1 MPPEEDEQGEE
12 EVEKV
17 GNEDDDDGDD
27 DGDDDDDGDGAFQGG
42 QRGRRR
48 GEEKRDGSRKSEGET
63 SLENFNAFCI
73 TSHSMLIFQESNI
86 PKYLPMQKSLLQ
98 ASQQG
103 GSVHMSEDTKSM
115 QKSLRSLENGD
126 VEEGFEFL
134 EQERDKEEVF
144 FLVDLFFTLSFS

>member
-27 DGDDDDDGDGAFQGG
+27 DGDDGDGAFQGG

-48 GEEKRDGSRKSEGET
+48 GEEKRDGSRKSEGEI
-63 SLENFNAFCI
+63 SLENFNTFCI
-73 TSHSMLIFQESNI
+73 TSYQMLIFQESNM
-86 PKYLPMQKSLLQ
+86 PKYLPHVKSLLQ

-103 GSVHMSEDTKSM
+103 GSVHMSEDAKSM

-144 FLVDLFFTLSFS
+144 S

>member
-27 DGDDDDDGDGAFQGG
+27 DDGDDDGDIDDADDGDGAFQGG

-48 GEEKRDGSRKSEGET
+48 GEEKRGGSGKSEGET

-73 TSHSMLIFQESNI
+73 TSYSMLIFQESNM
-86 PKYLPMQKSLLQ
+86 PKYLPMQKILLQ

-103 GSVHMSEDTKSM
+103 GSVHMSEDIKSM

-144 FLVDLFFTLSFS
+144 S

>member
-1 MPPEEDEQGEE
+1 MTKEGDGEEMMPPEEDEQGEE

-27 DGDDDDDGDGAFQGG
+27 DDDADDGDDGDGAFQGG

-48 GEEKRDGSRKSEGET
+48 GEEKRDGSRKSEGKT

-86 PKYLPMQKSLLQ
+86 PKYLPM
-98 ASQQG
+98 
-103 GSVHMSEDTKSM
+103 
-115 QKSLRSLENGD
+115 
-126 VEEGFEFL
+126 
-134 EQERDKEEVF
+134 
-144 FLVDLFFTLSFS
+144 

>member
-17 GNEDDDDGDD
+17 GNEEDDDDDDGDD
-27 DGDDDDDGDGAFQGG
+27 GDDGDGAFQGG

-73 TSHSMLIFQESNI
+73 TSYSMLIFQESNK
-86 PKYLPMQKSLLQ
+86 PKYLPM
-98 ASQQG
+98 
-103 GSVHMSEDTKSM
+103 
-115 QKSLRSLENGD
+115 
-126 VEEGFEFL
+126 
-134 EQERDKEEVF
+134 
-144 FLVDLFFTLSFS
+144 

>member
-27 DGDDDDDGDGAFQGG
+27 DDGDGDNNDDGAFQGG

-48 GEEKRDGSRKSEGET
+48 GEEKRDGSRKSEGKT
-63 SLENFNAFCI
+63 SLEIFNAFCT
-73 TSHSMLIFQESNI
+73 TSYSMLIFQESNI

-144 FLVDLFFTLSFS
+144 FLIFF